1 MNCIDVQRLIMPFI
15 NGELSNEELGEFI
28 HHIKSC
34 PNCMEELEVYYVLIA
49 GMRQL
54 DEEKE
59 LSNDFHKDLIS
70 LIRESEDRI
79 LHNKMLHIRKRLV
92 LLILIFVVA
101 VISSF
106 RIGEFVVEDMLN
118 KVKVSNYLVNDV
130 FLLHNPLFMKEDLKP
145 VLMDP
150 LPEKIL
156 SRLYGIYEYL
166 YEHDR
171 DAARN
176 MVIKLAKFSIGDEE
190 IPHVFGIRGTFRTR
204 KELLH

>member
-1 MNCIDVQRLIMPFI
+1 MNCLDVQRLIMPFI
-15 NGELSNEELGEFI
+15 NGKLSNEELGEFI
-28 HHIKSC
+28 NHINSC
-34 PNCMEELEVYYVLIA
+34 PNCMEELEVYYALIS
-49 GMRQL
+49 GMKQL

-70 LIRESEDRI
+70 LIKESEDRI

-92 LLILIFVVA
+92 LLILITAVA

-145 VLMDP
+145 ELMDP
-150 LPEKIL
+150 LPKKIL
-156 SRLYGIYEYL
+156 SEIYEIYEYL

-176 MVIKLAKFSIGDEE
+176 MALKLAKLSLGDDE
-190 IPHVFGIRGTFRTR
+190 IPQVFGIRGTSRTR
-204 KELLH
+204 MDLLH